1 METIETA
8 KVTFTPVGTMNE
20 FGMNDLA
27 HMKVG
32 TILEGMIVIRH
43 EGADTEY
50 YEGQI
55 EVQDEGVLFV
65 EHE

>member
-1 METIETA
+1 MD
-8 KVTFTPVGTMNE
+8 E

-43 EGADTEY
+43 EGEDTEY

>member
-8 KVTFTPVGTMNE
+8 KVTFTPIGTMNE
-20 FGMNDLA
+20 FDMNDLT

-32 TILEGMIVIRH
+32 TILEGVIVIRH
-43 EGADTEY
+43 EGEATEY

-65 EHE
+65 ENE